1 MKNILSDP
9 SMIKAFV
16 FDLFGTLVNIES
28 IFKAFPELDIKIDE
42 PMLFTEIWYTK
53 QIQYAWFLNSI
64 NSFES
69 FGQLSIRALKFTARL
84 FGVELSDEQI
94 SRLAEAKLNLD
105 PFPDSERGLQKLT
118 HAKMATTEIQQ
129 DGDLDRTRTRL
140 IVLTNGEYDKSDK
153 LLSNSG
159 LRRYF
164 DDIVSA
170 DEVRKYKPSR
180 ELYLLASKRLDLEV
194 SQIALV
200 SSHLWDIAGAQ
211 AAGMHTCWID
221 RRGYDKQTD
230 EIDIKPDNVCTS
242 VENIGNDI
250 SLGG

>member
-1 MKNILSDP
+1 MKNILSDL
-9 SMIKAFV
+9 SMIKAFA
-16 FDLFGTLVNIES
+16 FDLFGTLVNIGS
-28 IFKAFPELDIKIDE
+28 IFKAFPELNIKIDE

-69 FGQLSIRALKFTARL
+69 FGQLSIRALKFTARI

-94 SRLAEAKLNLD
+94 SKLAEAKLNLD

-118 HAKMATTEIQQ
+118 HAKVTATEIQQ
-129 DGDLDRTRTRL
+129 DGDLDRTTL

-159 LRRYF
+159 LRRYI

-180 ELYLLASKRLDLEV
+180 ELYLLASKRLDLEI

-211 AAGMHTCWID
+211 AVGMHTCWID
-221 RRGYDKQTD
+221 RRGYKKQTD

-242 VENIGNDI
+242 IENIGNDI
-250 SLGG
+250 SLGV

>member
-1 MKNILSDP
+1 
-9 SMIKAFV
+9 MIKAFA

-28 IFKAFPELDIKIDE
+28 IFKAFPELNIKIDE

-69 FGQLSIRALKFTARL
+69 FGQLSTRALKFTARI

-94 SRLAEAKLNLD
+94 SKLAEAKLNLD

-118 HAKMATTEIQQ
+118 HEKVTATEIQQ
-129 DGDLDRTRTRL
+129 DGDLDRTKL
-140 IVLTNGEYDKSDK
+140 IVLTNGEYDKSEK

-164 DDIVSA
+164 DGIVSA

-180 ELYLLASKRLDLEV
+180 ELYLLASKRLDLEI

-200 SSHLWDIAGAQ
+200 SSHLWDIAGAR
-211 AAGMHTCWID
+211 AVGMHTCWID
-221 RRGYDKQTD
+221 RIGYEKQTD

>member
-1 MKNILSDP
+1 
-9 SMIKAFV
+9 MIKAFA
-16 FDLFGTLVNIES
+16 FDLFGTLFNIGS
-28 IFKAFPELDIKIDE
+28 ISKVFPELNIKIDE

-69 FGQLSIRALKFTARL
+69 FGQLSIRALKFTARI
-84 FGVELSDEQI
+84 FGIELSNEQI
-94 SRLAEAKLNLD
+94 SKLAEARLNLD
-105 PFPDSERGLQKLT
+105 PFPDSERGLQKLNQ
-118 HAKMATTEIQQ
+118 AKVTATEKQHE
-129 DGDLDRTRTRL
+129 GDLDRTTL

-164 DDIVSA
+164 DCIVSA
-170 DEVRKYKPSR
+170 EEVRKYKPSR
-180 ELYLLASKRLDLEV
+180 EPYLLASKRLNLEI

-211 AAGMHTCWID
+211 DVGMRTCWID
-221 RRGYDKQTD
+221 RREYKKATE
-230 EIDIKPDNVCTS
+230 EIDIKPDYICTS
-242 VENIGNDI
+242 VENIGNNI
-250 SLGG
+250 TRRLNN